1 MTRVG
6 LVGPGRVGRSV
17 AGLLP
22 SRQFQL
28 GPVISRT
35 LHSAKRAVRDL
46 GKGSACNDWA
56 SLRECDLVL
65 VCVPDA
71 VGPAVLDVIGR
82 HCSPVT
88 PPRILYTGRTLEVT
102 QKFLVRSARFY
113 PLRVFQRQVLDLSGV
128 SFAISGDRAGLA
140 AARKVARAL
149 GGQTLVL
156 SPDRLEQAVIG
167 ASLASDALT
176 GLLELAVQR
185 IVAAG
190 VPRGRAVDA
199 VHRLVDS
206 SLDDFLRSGPR
217 TRPGPLLEGRSATV
231 QSLLDVC
238 RSDDPIASEL
248 YRTALQLSLD
258 ALGSQNESFDF
269 LAVRHPRTRRNIRA
283 SQSSTTVHNPEA
295 GHQLSRNG

>member
-1 MTRVG
+1 LTRVG

-17 AGLLP
+17 VGLLP
-22 SRQFQL
+22 SGQFQL

-46 GKGSACNDWA
+46 GKGSARDDWA

-71 VGPAVLDVIGR
+71 VGPAVLGVIGR
-82 HCSPVT
+82 HCSPDT
-88 PPRILYTGRTLEVT
+88 PPHILYTGRTLEVT
-102 QKFLVRSARFY
+102 RNLLMRGTRFY

-149 GGQTLVL
+149 GGKTLVL

-190 VPRGRAVDA
+190 APRGRAVNA

-217 TRPGPLLEGRSATV
+217 SRPGSLLEGRSATV

-238 RSDDPIASEL
+238 RRDDPIASEL
-248 YRTALQLSLD
+248 CRSALQLSLD

-269 LAVRHPRTRRNIRA
+269 LTVPHPRTRPNSRA
-283 SQSSTTVHNPEA
+283 SQSRTTVHTPEA
-295 GHQLSRNG
+295 GHQLSPNG

>member
-1 MTRVG
+1 M
-6 LVGPGRVGRSV
+6 
-17 AGLLP
+17 
-22 SRQFQL
+22 
-28 GPVISRT
+28 
-35 LHSAKRAVRDL
+35 RDL

-71 VGPAVLDVIGR
+71 VGPAVLDLIGR
-82 HCSPVT
+82 HCSAVT

-113 PLRVFQRQVLDLSGV
+113 PLRVFQRQALDLSGV

-176 GLLELAVQR
+176 GLLELAVQH

-217 TRPGPLLEGRSATV
+217 TRPGQLLEGRSATV

-269 LAVRHPRTRRNIRA
+269 LAVTPAGTRPGTCTIQYNGTCIAQEARN
-283 SQSSTTVHNPEA
+283 
-295 GHQLSRNG
+295 QLSQKG